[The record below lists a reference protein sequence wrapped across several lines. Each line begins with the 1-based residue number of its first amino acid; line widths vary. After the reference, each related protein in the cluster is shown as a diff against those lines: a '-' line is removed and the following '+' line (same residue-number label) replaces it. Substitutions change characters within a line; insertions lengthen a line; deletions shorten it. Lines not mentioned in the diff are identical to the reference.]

1 MIFSDPKILV
11 KYLIK
16 NKINDIILCHGVFD
30 LVHLGH
36 IKYFNE
42 AKKNGKFLIVSVT
55 SDKYIK
61 KGTGR
66 PLFNEN
72 LRMEHVSNIKSVDAV
87 VLSDYPSAV
96 EVIKLIKPKFY
107 FKGPDYKINKSDK
120 TKKIYLEKKEVEKH
134 GGQTKYTSDITF
146 SSTKLINSQNL
157 IFNDKQTEFI
167 KKIKKKYSL
176 SDINN
181 LLKPIKKLKALII
194 GEIIID
200 EYNFGDIIGKSGK
213 EPHLVLKE
221 SFNESYAGGSAA
233 VARHISSFV
242 DSAKVISFFGNEKK
256 YIKILKQQSDF
267 KIKYDLFKPYNEFN
281 TIVKK
286 RFIDLK
292 SNYKLFGSY
301 ILPHR
306 HKTFLNDKLLNK
318 IKKNFSN
325 FDLMIVCDYGHG
337 LLSDKTIRYL
347 NKVKKFLTLNVQLNS
362 SNIGTHTLQKY
373 KNIDLLIINESEM
386 RFELKNENEDIRII
400 AKRYIKNKK
409 LKNLVIT
416 RGLNGAILLDK
427 KNMFECPAFALKSID
442 KVGAGDAMFSI
453 ISLCLKKNLDKN
465 LSLFLGSLA
474 AAFSVQNI
482 GNKKIFSF
490 SELENYLEY
499 SLK

>member
-1 MIFSDPKILV
+1 MIFADPKLLA
-11 KYLIK
+11 KYLRKHSI
-16 NKINDIILCHGVFD
+16 NKIVLCHGVFD

-42 AKKNGKFLIVSVT
+42 AKKNGEFLVVSIT

-61 KGTGR
+61 KGPGR

-72 LRMEHVSNIKSVDAV
+72 FRMEYVSNIKSVDAV
-87 VLSDYPSAV
+87 VLSDNASAV
-96 EVIKLIKPKFY
+96 EVIKFIKPKFY
-107 FKGPDYKINKSDK
+107 IKGPDYKINKSDK

-134 GGQTKYTSDITF
+134 GGQIKYTSDITF

-157 IFNDKQTEFI
+157 IFNSKQTNFI

-176 SDINN
+176 NDIKNF
-181 LLKPIKKLKALII
+181 LKSIKKLKALVI

-213 EPHLVLKE
+213 EPHLVFKE

-242 DSAKVISFFGNEKK
+242 DFVKVISFFGNEKK
-256 YIKILKQQSDF
+256 YIKILKQQSDL

-292 SNYKLFGSY
+292 SSYKLFGSY
-301 ILPHR
+301 ILPYV
-306 HKTFLNDKLLNK
+306 HKIFLNNKLINK
-318 IKKNFSN
+318 IKKNLSN
-325 FDLMIVCDYGHG
+325 FDLIIVCDYGHG
-337 LLSDKTIRYL
+337 LLSDETIRYM
-347 NKVKKFLTLNVQLNS
+347 NKVNKFIALNVQLNS
-362 SNIGTHTLQKY
+362 SNIGTHTLNKY
-373 KNIDLLIINESEM
+373 KNTDLLIINESEM
-386 RFELKNENEDIRII
+386 RFELKNEHEDIKII
-400 AKRYIKNKK
+400 AKRYFKNKK

-416 RGLNGAILLDK
+416 RGLNGALLLDK
-427 KNMFECPAFALKSID
+427 KNIYDCPAFAFNSID
-442 KVGAGDAMFSI
+442 KVGAGDAMLSI
-453 ISLCLKKNLDKN
+453 ISLCLKNDLDKN

-474 AAFSVQNI
+474 AAFSVQSI
-482 GNKKIFSF
+482 GNKRIFNF
-490 SELENYLEY
+490 SELENYLDY

>member
-1 MIFSDPKILV
+1 MIFVDPKLLV
-11 KYLIK
+11 KHL
-16 NKINDIILCHGVFD
+16 NKQNINNIVLCHGVFD

-42 AKKNGKFLIVSVT
+42 AKKDGDFLIVSIT
-55 SDKYIK
+55 SDRYIK
-61 KGTGR
+61 KGPGR
-66 PLFNEN
+66 PLFNQN
-72 LRMEHVSNIKSVDAV
+72 LRMEYISNIKSVDAV
-87 VLSDYPSAV
+87 VLSDNASAV

-107 FKGPDYKINKSDK
+107 IKGPDYRINKSDK

-134 GGQTKYTSDITF
+134 GGQIKYTSDITF

-157 IFNDKQTEFI
+157 IFNNKQTEFI

-176 SDINN
+176 SDIKS
-181 LLKPIKKLKALII
+181 LLKSIKKLNVLVI

-286 RFIDLK
+286 RYIDLK

-301 ILPHR
+301 ILPYIR
-306 HKTFLNDKLLNK
+306 KTFLKDKLINK
-318 IKKNFSN
+318 IKKNLSN
-325 FDLMIVCDYGHG
+325 FDLIIVCDYGHG
-337 LLSDKTIRYL
+337 LLSDKAIRYL

-362 SNIGTHTLQKY
+362 TNIGTHTLRKY
-373 KNIDLLIINESEM
+373 NNIDLLIINESEM
-386 RFELKNENEDIRII
+386 RFELKNEHEDIRII
-400 AKRYIKNKK
+400 AKRYFKNKK

-416 RGLNGAILLDK
+416 RGLNGALLLDK
-427 KNMFECPAFALKSID
+427 KKIYECPAFAFKSID
-442 KVGAGDAMFSI
+442 KVGAGDAMLSI
-453 ISLCLKKNLDKN
+453 ISLCLKNNLDKN

-474 AAFSVQNI
+474 AAFSVQSI
-482 GNKKIFSF
+482 GNKKIFNF

>member
-1 MIFSDPKILV
+1 MIFVDPKLLA
-11 KYLIK
+11 KYLK
-16 NKINDIILCHGVFD
+16 ENSINNVVLCHGVFD

-42 AKKNGKFLIVSVT
+42 AKTSGEFLVVSIT

-61 KGTGR
+61 KGPGR

-72 LRMEHVSNIKSVDAV
+72 FRMENVSNIKSVDAV
-87 VLSDYPSAV
+87 VLSDNASAV
-96 EVIKLIKPKFY
+96 EVIKCIKPKFY
-107 FKGPDYKINKSDK
+107 IKGPDYKINKSDK
-120 TKKIYLEKKEVEKH
+120 TKKIYHEKKEVEKH
-134 GGQTKYTSDITF
+134 GGQIKYTSDITF

-157 IFNDKQTEFI
+157 IFNSRQINFI
-167 KKIKKKYSL
+167 KKIKKKFSL
-176 SDINN
+176 NEIKN
-181 LLKPIKKLKALII
+181 LLKSIKKLKALVI
-194 GEIIID
+194 GEIIMD

-256 YIKILKQQSDF
+256 YIKILKQQSHF
-267 KIKYDLFKPYNEFN
+267 KIKYDLFKPYSEFN

-301 ILPHR
+301 ILPYV
-306 HKTFLNDKLLNK
+306 HKTFLNNKLINK
-318 IKKNFSN
+318 IKKNLSN

-337 LLSDKTIRYL
+337 LLSDETIRYM
-347 NKVKKFLTLNVQLNS
+347 NKVNKFKTLNVQLNS
-362 SNIGTHTLQKY
+362 SNIGTHTLKKY
-373 KNIDLLIINESEM
+373 NNIDLLIINESEM
-386 RFELKNENEDIRII
+386 RFELKNEHEDIRII
-400 AKRYIKNKK
+400 AKRYFKNKK

-416 RGLNGAILLDK
+416 RGLNGALLLDK
-427 KNMFECPAFALKSID
+427 KKIFDCPAFAFKSID
-442 KVGAGDAMFSI
+442 KVGAGDAMLSI
-453 ISLCLKKNLDKN
+453 ISLCLKNNLDKN

-474 AAFSVQNI
+474 AAFSVQSI
-482 GNKKIFSF
+482 GNKKIFNF